1 MDLIQYRI
9 SHKRMSSNYVKTT
22 REERHIWR
30 NFHDGVENIKI
41 QKFPKDEEARQI
53 HDYFKNNTDDSNFI
67 SNMTIY
73 ILVNDAKKKYERQEI
88 KKRARSIKKNK
99 RLKASREKVDNKNKK
114 KEAIVNQKKVLKE
127 IVNNLHI
134 DDNYN
139 ELDSAL
145 SLHMKVL
152 YDNMENTE
160 EVRHN
165 IIKNEMTKT
174 DKICILK
181 YEWNKKHVLS
191 IPNEFKHYI

>member
-1 MDLIQYRI
+1 
-9 SHKRMSSNYVKTT
+9 MSSNYVKTT